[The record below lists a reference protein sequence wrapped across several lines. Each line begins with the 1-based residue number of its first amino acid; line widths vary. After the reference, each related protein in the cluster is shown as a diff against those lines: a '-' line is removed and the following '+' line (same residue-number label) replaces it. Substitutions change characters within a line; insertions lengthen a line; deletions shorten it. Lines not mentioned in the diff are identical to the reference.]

1 MLYKL
6 LCEYMIL
13 WKCPMVLPAGQ
24 LLHAMLST
32 SVHPPGPLLSLRA
45 RLPSSTGPGLTW
57 KKPKASRMWRLQRC
71 CWNGNDLQDCWNIGV
86 GCHFLPQGIF
96 PTQGSNLHLLPGRWI
111 LKHWATR
118 EAGLYVTF
126 VQIKEKYPLW
136 ADESQKSLPL
146 GRHSCTGCKAE
157 SDWMKKNWVSSFGQ
171 RN

>member
-1 MLYKL
+1 
-6 LCEYMIL
+6 MIL

-86 GCHFLPQGIF
+86 GCHFLPQGIV
-96 PTQGSNLHLLPGRWI
+96 PTQGSNPHLLHLLQCRQI
-111 LKHWATR
+111 LYCWATG
-118 EAGLYVTF
+118 EAPVKNYRSLFMVLQQKCLVLRRHTIILSTTPPLFSLYFCIIQAFLEFGWHV
-126 VQIKEKYPLW
+126 PLW
-136 ADESQKSLPL
+136 L
-146 GRHSCTGCKAE
+146 
-157 SDWMKKNWVSSFGQ
+157 
-171 RN
+171 